1 MKISFINEYTSSVHP
16 CQALDRGGQG
26 CCILSFAACGGEKRK
41 RSEDTSRSAKGQ
53 PPLGTLLLSD
63 LATALR
69 GGQIKKQTR
78 RS

>member
-1 MKISFINEYTSSVHP
+1 MSIPLRFILVKLLIGEGRAV
-16 CQALDRGGQG
+16 AFFL
-26 CCILSFAACGGEKRK
+26 FAACGGEKRK